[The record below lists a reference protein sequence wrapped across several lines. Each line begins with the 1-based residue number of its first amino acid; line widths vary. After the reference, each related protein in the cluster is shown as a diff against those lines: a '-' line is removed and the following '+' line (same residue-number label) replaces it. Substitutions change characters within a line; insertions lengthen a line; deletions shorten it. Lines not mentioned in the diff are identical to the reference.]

1 MFKNPKIGIV
11 GLGMVGSPLKRYFEE
26 HGMKRGKNLFLND
39 SDPSKSFNDD
49 INKADI
55 IFICV
60 PTPKAKDGSCDTSI
74 VESVVKKF
82 KGTDKILIIKSTVSP
97 GTAARLKNKYSCLLF
112 FSPEFL
118 TEANAWN
125 DFIKPDRQ
133 IVGHTNNYVIAEH
146 ILKILPKAKFSYPS
160 HDIKINAT
168 EAEMGKYGANVF
180 GAMKVAYGNILA
192 DFCEGLT
199 RVLNKEGIKE
209 FVHYEHVKRII
220 SGDKRIGPAW
230 LNVRYGNYRGFG
242 GYCFP
247 KDTDAFMAFAK
258 KMEKK
263 LPSKIK
269 EDKNLKKLIKAGI
282 AFLEKMRE
290 YNIELLKSQG
300 LSLEEV
306 SHHDKTLEQK
316 LRVKKVGK

>member
-11 GLGMVGSPLKRYFEE
+11 GLGMVGSPLKKYFEE
-26 HGMKRGKNLFLND
+26 RGAKRGKNLFLCD
-39 SDPSKSFNDD
+39 SDPSKNFNDD

-60 PTPKAKDGSCDTSI
+60 PTPKSKDGSCDTGI

-82 KGTDKILIIKSTVSP
+82 KGTGKILIIKSTVLP
-97 GTAARLKNKYSCLLF
+97 GTAARLANKYGCLLF

-133 IVGHTNNYVIAEH
+133 IVGHTNNHILAGH
-146 ILKILPKAKFSYPS
+146 ILKILPKAEFSYPS
-160 HDIKINAT
+160 KDIKINAT

-180 GAMKVAYGNILA
+180 GAMKVVYGNILA
-192 DFCEGLT
+192 DFCAALE
-199 RVLNKEGIKE
+199 RVLSEEGIKE
-209 FVHYEHVKRII
+209 SVHYEHVKQII
-220 SGDKRIGPAW
+220 SNDKRIGPAW
-230 LNVRYGNYRGFG
+230 LNIKHGNYRGFG

-247 KDTDAFMAFAK
+247 KDTDAFIAFAIETK
-258 KMEKK
+258 KK
-263 LPSKIK
+263 LPLKTK
-269 EDKNLKKLIKAGI
+269 EDKNLKNLISAGI
-282 AFLEKMRE
+282 AFLEKMKE

-300 LSLEEV
+300 LTLEDVSVHDNKLEE
-306 SHHDKTLEQK
+306 K
-316 LRVKKVGK
+316 LNK